1 MRPQYLWL
9 VLASV
14 LAPISSRMINVTIDD
29 AFGDPTNGRQI
40 QYFPS
45 TAWQRGDGCQ
55 PCTAKPSPASDAWLG
70 TWHDATFNP
79 NDTATNSALGQIIV
93 ASAQFTG
100 TAVYV
105 NCILTRSFTSPDG
118 NTDMT
123 FYFDD
128 DDNPADVFQK
138 TPNGDTSYQFG
149 VTVFSATNLP
159 FGEHTVRLEVGH
171 AGQKALVLLDSIT
184 YTADDGSGGPVSS
197 SSTATGAE
205 SSSFTPAP
213 SQTSLGS
220 NLDAGLFVGPIVP
233 TSILIIALIIVV
245 GL

>member
-1 MRPQYLWL
+1 
-9 VLASV
+9 
-14 LAPISSRMINVTIDD
+14 MINVTIDD

-45 TAWQRGDGCQ
+45 IAWQRGDGCQ
-55 PCTAKPSPASDAWLG
+55 PCTAKPTPASDAWLG

-105 NCILTRSFTSPDG
+105 NCILTESFTSPDG

-123 FYFDD
+123 FYLDD
-128 DDNPADVFQK
+128 NDNPADVFQK
-138 TPNGDTSYQFG
+138 TPNGDPSYQFG
-149 VTVFSATNLP
+149 VT
-159 FGEHTVRLEVGH
+159 
-171 AGQKALVLLDSIT
+171 ALVLLDSIT
-184 YTADDGSGGPVSS
+184 YTTDDGSGGRVSS
-197 SSTATGAE
+197 SSSATGAE
-205 SSSFTPAP
+205 SSSFTPVP

-220 NLDAGLFVGPIVP
+220 KLDAGLFVGPIAP
-233 TSILIIALIIVV
+233 TSILIIGLIMVV